1 MGVKVRGFY
10 VNNYFT
16 VINFK
21 DIVLNCNRFTKLR
34 DWSVTTY
41 KLRAFIVMFLF
52 FFTVNINYAMEK
64 KAAGFG

>member
-10 VNNYFT
+10 VNNDFT

-34 DWSVTTY
+34 D
-41 KLRAFIVMFLF
+41 
-52 FFTVNINYAMEK
+52 
-64 KAAGFG
+64 

>member
-10 VNNYFT
+10 VNNDFT

-21 DIVLNCNRFTKLR
+21 DNCNRFTKLR

-41 KLRAFIVMFLF
+41 KLRAFIVIYIFL
-52 FFTVNINYAMEK
+52 TVNINYAMEK